1 MDMRAYLTHDAPE
14 DTDAVHTGHL
24 PTAWNPEGLTPPAEQ
39 APDITCPI
47 CYGQQFGITGEGQRY
62 CLHCPWEDGLT
73 AG

>member
-1 MDMRAYLTHDAPE
+1 MDMRAYLNHDAPE
-14 DTDAVHTGHL
+14 DTEAVHS
-24 PTAWNPEGLTPPAEQ
+24 PNPSTTSDELTPPAEQ